1 MSSPEHIVIVHGLWM
16 TGLEL
21 GVLQHRLRV
30 DHAFEPSIFSYP
42 SITGSMAEHVASLR
56 AYVQAHKC
64 ERLHFVGHSLGGIVV
79 LKMLEASDDIPP
91 GRVVCLGSPMQGSCA
106 VTGFARWPFA
116 RAALGAAICEEVL
129 ATKPRHWDGR
139 RDVGIIAGSLCIGLG
154 RMFADFQEPSDGT
167 LLVSE
172 TKLDGAKDHIVM
184 PVSHTGMV
192 FSADVAAQIAKFLR
206 EGRFDPQLAAVDPEI
221 S

>member
-1 MSSPEHIVIVHGLWM
+1 MSDPIIIVHGLWM

-30 DHAFEPSIFSYP
+30 DHGFEPSIFSYP
-42 SITGSMAEHVASLR
+42 SITGSMNDHVASLH
-56 AYVQAHKC
+56 AYVKAHQY

-79 LKMLEASDDIPP
+79 LKMLETYNDIPP
-91 GRVVCLGSPMQGSCA
+91 GRVVCLASPMQGSCA
-106 VTGFARWPFA
+106 VDGFARWPFA

-129 ATKPRHWDGR
+129 SCKPRKWDGR
-139 RDVGIIAGSLCIGLG
+139 RDVGILAGSLSIGLG
-154 RMFADFQEPSDGT
+154 RMFADFHEPSDGT

-172 TKLDGAKDHIVM
+172 TKLDGAKEHIVM
-184 PVSHTGMV
+184 PVSHTGIV
-192 FSADVAAQIAKFLR
+192 FSAEATAQIAKFLR
-206 EGRFDPQLAAVDPEI
+206 EGAFA